1 MPTRR
6 TKPDPFLAKVGRRI
20 RALRDEKGLTP
31 AELSKKSGVRTS
43 RLLKIERGEIRI
55 TIDTVAKLAN
65 GLAVEMFDLVTF
77 PEEDDVQR
85 LVDLTRHLSPE
96 QLDALQ
102 RKLESLP
109 KRSVRRRRKRDDSP
123 K

>member
-1 MPTRR
+1 MPSRR

-65 GLAVEMFDLVTF
+65 GLAVEMFDVLTF
-77 PEEDDVQR
+77 PEEDDLQR

-109 KRSVRRRRKRDDSP
+109 KRSVRRRRKTR
-123 K
+123 